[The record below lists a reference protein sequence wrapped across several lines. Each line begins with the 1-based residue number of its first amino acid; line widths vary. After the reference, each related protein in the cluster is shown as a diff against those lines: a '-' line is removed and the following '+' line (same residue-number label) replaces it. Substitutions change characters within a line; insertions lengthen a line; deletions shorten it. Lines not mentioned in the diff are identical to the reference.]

1 MRNGVEMGIVSEGT
15 ERVEEVLGSSSRRF
29 EGPKDRDVALA

>member
-1 MRNGVEMGIVSEGT
+1 MGIVLEGI
-15 ERVEEVLGSSSRRF
+15 ERMEEVLGSSSLRF